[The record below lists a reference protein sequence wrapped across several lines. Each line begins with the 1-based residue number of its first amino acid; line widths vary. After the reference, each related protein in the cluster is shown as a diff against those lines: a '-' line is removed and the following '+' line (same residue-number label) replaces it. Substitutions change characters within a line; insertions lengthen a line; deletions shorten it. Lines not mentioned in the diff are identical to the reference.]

1 MMMADVDAKSSQPPG
16 DDESTGL
23 PALPSWRVVYTLVAV
38 IFVVYVVLLRLL
50 MRVYS

>member
-1 MMMADVDAKSSQPPG
+1 MMANVDSRSSQPPG

-23 PALPSWRVVYTLVAV
+23 PGLPSWRVVYTLVAAV
-38 IFVVYVVLLRLL
+38 FVVYVVLLRLL